1 MPPHG
6 AHLACRPRIDASM
19 ATEFDII
26 SRYFSGTTTG
36 RRDVSAG
43 IGDDAALVIPAA
55 GREIVSVCT
64 ALHEGLDFAPD
75 TPPAALGRQAVD
87 DGLRVLARGFPN
99 ETPSE
104 PAWALLGLTLP
115 SPDEEW
121 MREFAAAFAGACRA
135 AGVELVGGDTTRG
148 PRSVVCVLHALRHR
162 DL

>member
-1 MPPHG
+1 
-6 AHLACRPRIDASM
+6 M

-36 RRDVSAG
+36 RRDVTAG
-43 IGDDAALVIPAA
+43 IGDDAALVLPAA
-55 GREIVSVCT
+55 GNDIVT
-64 ALHEGLDFAPD
+64 AITTLHEGSDFQSD
-75 TPPAALGRQAVD
+75 TPPAALGRRAVE
-87 DGLRVLARGFPN
+87 DGLQALADGFPN
-99 ETPSE
+99 EERPE

-115 SPDEEW
+115 SPDEDW

-162 DL
+162 DP